1 MTGVEEKNAIR
12 YGGDMLSRSLAENMR
27 AIDGKIKDCDDIKC
41 RKMKLGREKKTEACI
56 YYVEVAINNLTIE
69 ETVIGKL
76 INRLWNMEPEEQ
88 YEYISDNALGITD
101 VKELKDLSEVIMGI
115 MIGDGVVL
123 IDGYDK
129 AVKIKSK
136 GYPMMG
142 VGESNMEKVMRGSRE
157 GFADALKCNIALV
170 RKRIRSDKLKVK
182 EKIMGNITNTTVA
195 IAYVEGLVRDS
206 VLKEIEKRLDSLQI
220 EGLTDTGIIE
230 QLTEESTYSPFPQY
244 QTTERPDKAAMEL
257 LNGRVVL
264 FVDNTPV
271 ALLLPT
277 SYGSFF
283 NTADDYYNR
292 FYTVSFARMIRYVAA
307 MLAMTFPAMYLAVVN
322 FHPEILPTSLVMTLA
337 SARQTVP
344 FPALI
349 EVLLMELSFELL
361 REAGVRIP
369 GPMGSTIG
377 IVGGLIIG
385 QSAVSAGVVSPMIV
399 IVVALTALASFAI
412 PNEELSSSFR
422 ILKYFTILMAAVLG
436 FFGIIMAWLLVLG
449 HLSRLKS
456 FGFPYLMPVAAA
468 DINGGEDLKDYVVRY
483 PLGALGWKSIFVKRG
498 RRKGRL

>member
-1 MTGVEEKNAIR
+1 
-12 YGGDMLSRSLAENMR
+12 MLTKSLKENMA
-27 AIDGKIKDCDDIKC
+27 AIDEKIKDCDDIKC
-41 RKMKLGREKKTEACI
+41 RKMKLGREEKVEACI

-76 INRLWNMEPEEQ
+76 INRLWNMEPQKQ
-88 YEYISDNALGITD
+88 YEYIKDNALGITD

-123 IDGYDK
+123 IDGYDR
-129 AVKIKSK
+129 AIKIKSK
-136 GYPMMG
+136 GYPMMS
-142 VGESNMEKVMRGSRE
+142 VGESNMEKVIRGSRE
-157 GFADALKCNIALV
+157 GFADALKCNTALL
-170 RKRIRSDKLKVK
+170 RKRIRSDKFKVK

-195 IAYVEGLVRDS
+195 VAYVEGLVRDS
-206 VLKEIEKRLDSLQI
+206 VLKEIDKRLSQLQV

-230 QLTEESTYSPFPQY
+230 QLTEESSWSPFPQY

-277 SYGSFF
+277 SYGSYFQ
-283 NTADDYYNR
+283 TADDYYNR
-292 FYTVSFARMIRYVAA
+292 FWVVSFARIIRHVAA
-307 MLAMTFPAMYLAVVN
+307 LIAMCFPALYLAVVN
-322 FHPEILPTSLVMTLA
+322 FHPEILPTALVMTLA
-337 SARQTVP
+337 SARSSVP

-349 EVLLMELSFELL
+349 EVLIMELAFELL
-361 REAGVRIP
+361 REAGIRVP

-377 IVGGLIIG
+377 IVGGIIIG
-385 QSAVSAGVVSPMIV
+385 QAAVTAGAVSPMIV
-399 IVVALTALASFAI
+399 IVVAVTALASFAI
-412 PNEELSSSFR
+412 PNEELASAFR
-422 ILKYFTILMAAVLG
+422 ILKYFSIFMAAVFG
-436 FFGIIMAWLLVLG
+436 FFGIIMAWVFVIG

-468 DINGGEDLKDYVVRY
+468 DINGGEDLKDYIIRY
-483 PLGALGWKSIFVKRG
+483 PLGALGFKSIFVKRG
-498 RRKGRL
+498 RRKGRF

>member
-1 MTGVEEKNAIR
+1 
-12 YGGDMLSRSLAENMR
+12 MLTTSLKENME
-27 AIDGKIKDCDDIKC
+27 AIDERIKDCDDIKC
-41 RKMKLGREKKTEACI
+41 RKMKLGRDEKIEACI
-56 YYVEVAINNLTIE
+56 YYVEVAVNNLTIE

-76 INRLWNMEPEEQ
+76 INRLWNMEPSEQ
-88 YEYISDNALGITD
+88 YEYIKDNALGITD
-101 VKELKDLSEVIMGI
+101 VKELTDLSQVIMGI

-136 GYPMMG
+136 GYPMMS

-157 GFADALKCNIALV
+157 GFADALKCNTALI

-195 IAYVEGLVRDS
+195 IAYVEGLVRES
-206 VLKEIEKRLDSLQI
+206 VLEEIDRRLSHLQI

-230 QLTEESTYSPFPQY
+230 QLTEEAKFSPFPQY

-277 SYGSFF
+277 NYGNFF
-283 NTADDYYNR
+283 QTVDDYYNR
-292 FYTVSFARMIRYVAA
+292 FHIVTFARMIRYVAA
-307 MLAMTFPAMYLAVVN
+307 VIAMTFPALYLAVVN

-337 SARQTVP
+337 AARQNVP

-385 QSAVSAGVVSPMIV
+385 QAAVSAGVVSPMIV

-412 PNEELSSSFR
+412 PNEELSSSYR
-422 ILKYFTILMAAVLG
+422 ILKYFTIFMAAVFG
-436 FFGIIMAWLLVLG
+436 FFGIIMAWLFVLG

-456 FGFPYLMPVAAA
+456 FGFPYMMPTVAA

-483 PLGALGWKSIFVKRG
+483 PLSKLGWKSIFVKRG
-498 RRKGRL
+498 RRKGRF

>member
-1 MTGVEEKNAIR
+1 MATLTKN
-12 YGGDMLSRSLAENMR
+12 LKENMA
-27 AIDGKIKDCDDIKC
+27 AIDQCIKDCDDIKC
-41 RKMKLGREKKTEACI
+41 RKMKLGREEKIEACI

-76 INRLWNMEPEEQ
+76 INRLWNMEPAEQ
-88 YEYISDNALGITD
+88 YEYIRDNALGITD

-136 GYPMMG
+136 GYPMMS
-142 VGESNMEKVMRGSRE
+142 VGESYNEKVIRGSRE
-157 GFADALKCNIALV
+157 GFADALKCNTALL
-170 RKRIRSDKLKVK
+170 RKRIRSDKFKVK

-206 VLKEIEKRLDSLQI
+206 VLEEIDRRLSELQI

-230 QLTEESTYSPFPQY
+230 QLTEEASWSPFPQY

-277 SYGSFF
+277 SYGSYFQ
-283 NTADDYYNR
+283 TADDYYNR
-292 FYTVSFARMIRYVAA
+292 FWVVSFARIIRHVAA
-307 MLAMTFPAMYLAVVN
+307 LIAMCFPALYLAVVN

-337 SARQTVP
+337 SSRLNVP

-349 EVLLMELSFELL
+349 EVLLMELAFELL
-361 REAGVRIP
+361 REAGIRVP

-377 IVGGLIIG
+377 IVGGIIIG
-385 QSAVSAGVVSPMIV
+385 QAAVTAGAVSPMIV
-399 IVVALTALASFAI
+399 IVVAVTALASFAI
-412 PNEELSSSFR
+412 PNEELASTFR
-422 ILKYFTILMAAVLG
+422 ILKYFSIFLAAVFG
-436 FFGIIMAWLLVLG
+436 FFGIIMAWVFVIG
-449 HLSRLKS
+449 HLCRLKS

-483 PLGALGWKSIFVKRG
+483 PLGALGFKSIFVKRG
-498 RRKGRL
+498 RRRGRF

>member
-1 MTGVEEKNAIR
+1 
-12 YGGDMLSRSLAENMR
+12 MLTRSLKENMR
-27 AIDGKIKDCDDIKC
+27 DIDERIKDCDDIKC
-41 RKMKLGREKKTEACI
+41 RKMKLGRDEKTEACI

-136 GYPMMG
+136 GYPMMS

-157 GFADALKCNIALV
+157 GFADALKCNTALV

-206 VLKEIEKRLDSLQI
+206 VLEEIDRRLSKLQL

-230 QLTEESTYSPFPQY
+230 QLTEESKLSPFPQY

-277 SYGSFF
+277 NYSNFF
-283 NTADDYYNR
+283 QTVDDYYNR
-292 FYTVSFARMIRYVAA
+292 FQVVSFARIIRYVAA
-307 MLAMTFPAMYLAVVN
+307 IIAVTFPAFYLAVVN

-337 SARQTVP
+337 SARQNVP

-349 EVLLMELSFELL
+349 EVLLMELAFELL

-385 QSAVSAGVVSPMIV
+385 QAAVSAGVVSPMIV

-412 PNEELSSSFR
+412 PNEELSSSYR
-422 ILKYFTILMAAVLG
+422 ILKYFSIFMAAIYG
-436 FFGIIMAWLLVLG
+436 FFGIIMAWLFIIG
-449 HLSRLKS
+449 HLSKLKS
-456 FGFPYLMPVAAA
+456 FGFPYLMPTVAA

-483 PLGALGWKSIFVKRG
+483 PLGRLGFKSVFVKSG
-498 RRKGRL
+498 RRKGRF

>member
-1 MTGVEEKNAIR
+1 
-12 YGGDMLSRSLAENMR
+12 MLSRSLAKNMK
-27 AIDGKIKDCDDIKC
+27 AIDERIKDCDDIKC

-56 YYVEVAINNLTIE
+56 YFVEVAVNNLTIE
-69 ETVIGKL
+69 ESVIGKL

-101 VKELKDLSEVIMGI
+101 VNELSELSDVIMGI

-142 VGESNMEKVMRGSRE
+142 VSESKMEKVMRGSRE
-157 GFADALKCNIALV
+157 GFADALKCNTALV

-182 EKIMGNITNTTVA
+182 EKIIGTTTNTTVA
-195 IAYVEGLVRDS
+195 IVYSEGLARDS
-206 VLKEIEKRLDSLQI
+206 VLKEIDRRLSKLQI
-220 EGLTDTGIIE
+220 EGMTDSGIIE
-230 QLTEESTYSPFPQY
+230 QLTEESVCSPFPQY
-244 QTTERPDKAAMEL
+244 QTTERPDKAAMEV

-283 NTADDYYNR
+283 QTVDDYYNR
-292 FYTVSFARMIRYVAA
+292 FQIVTFARIIRFVAA
-307 MLAMTFPAMYLAVVN
+307 LLAMTFPAMYLAVVTY
-322 FHPEILPTSLVMTLA
+322 HPEILPTALIMTLT
-337 SARQTVP
+337 SARVNVP
-344 FPALI
+344 FPAFV
-349 EVLLMELSFELL
+349 EVIIMELSFELL

-385 QSAVSAGVVSPMIV
+385 QAAVSAGAVSPMIV

-412 PNEELSSSFR
+412 PNEELSSTFR
-422 ILKYFTILMAAVLG
+422 ILKYFTILMASVFG
-436 FFGIIMAWLLVLG
+436 FFGIIMAALFILG

-468 DINGGEDLKDYVVRY
+468 DVNGGNDLKDYMVRY
-483 PLGALGWKSIFVKRG
+483 PIGAMRFKSLYAKSSG
-498 RRKGRL
+498 RKGRF